1 MRESHVRKLRK
12 DFADRNIVSLR
23 DSAADLARDSLLF
36 DDYALLDLSLLSYSL
51 SKFLE
56 KPYILEN
63 KAWKKFSDNVLGD
76 LDKCTALL
84 SKGKEDDADKLVHHL
99 IKSAE
104 SLSASLGR
112 FVSSTIDK
120 ARLKAAA
127 QMYAH
132 GASLGTAA
140 ERCGVDK
147 RILGGYVGSTHIPDK
162 YETLSVKER
171 LENAKKIFGGN

>member
-1 MRESHVRKLRK
+1 MRESNIRRLRK
-12 DFADRNIVSLR
+12 DFGDRNIVSLR

-36 DDYALLDLSLLSYSL
+36 DDDALLDLSLLSYSL

-63 KAWKKFSDNVLGD
+63 REWKKFSDDVLDD
-76 LDKCTALL
+76 LDKCAALL
-84 SKGKEDDADKLVHHL
+84 SKGKEDGADKLVHHL
-99 IKSAE
+99 LRRVE
-104 SLSASLGR
+104 DLSASLGR
-112 FVSSTIDK
+112 FVSSTLDK

-147 RILGGYVGSTHIPDK
+147 RILAGYMGATRIPDK

-171 LENAKKIFGGN
+171 LENAKKIFG